1 MAVVYRVGH
10 AVRSFKS
17 VVLENHSPAGHA
29 NWFRRNF
36 APPEAP
42 SGPQKRSQMRTG
54 VSIRR
59 HFSFKLGCSPATT
72 VAILG
77 AGLVLSGVNSTKA
90 TLIANWNFNALA
102 SGTASSSITASHGA
116 GSLDLSQLN
125 NNADANIDGSGS
137 GQNEFGSDVAG
148 KALALQAG
156 SSEVENGK
164 SIVFSLNMSGC
175 QNLGLTYATV
185 RSSTGFDGQNWS
197 YSTDGGAHFSSDGLV
212 GSSISVPASYST
224 ELVNFS
230 SVSALNN
237 NSSILIELTI
247 SGATGASGSDH
258 FDNIQFNADTITA
271 VPEPPGWGVIAAVG
285 LLGVG
290 GLHEWRQQRAAGS
303 KLKA

>member
-1 MAVVYRVGH
+1 MAVVYRGGR
-10 AVRSFKS
+10 AVKSFMG
-17 VVLENHSPAGHA
+17 VMRENHSSAGHA
-29 NWFRRNF
+29 NRFRRNF

-42 SGPQKRSQMRTG
+42 RGPQERSQMRTG

-59 HFSFKLGCSPATT
+59 LFIFKRGCSPATT
-72 VAILG
+72 VTILG
-77 AGLVLSGVNSTKA
+77 AGLILSGVNSTKA

-102 SGTASSSITASHGA
+102 SGTAPSSITASHGA

-125 NNADANIDGSGS
+125 KSADANIDGSGS
-137 GQNEFGSDVAG
+137 SLNEFGSDVVG

-164 SIVFSLNMSGC
+164 SIVFSLSMSGC
-175 QNLGLTYATV
+175 QNLGLTYATTK
-185 RSSTGFDGQNWS
+185 SGTGFDGQNWS

-212 GSSISVPASYST
+212 GSSISVPTSYST

-247 SGATGASGSDH
+247 SGATYFSGSDH

-271 VPEPPGWGVIAAVG
+271 VPEPPGWGVIAAIG